1 MRIDNSGHLLVGKT
15 SGTSGNKVE
24 TDGRVSAGAGSNSQ
38 PTFNCEGDT
47 NTGINLP
54 ESDRIQFI
62 TGGTER
68 LRIDANGTLQVGS
81 YGTYAAGAAVLHL
94 HQSDATSNAYLHITQ
109 ELSLIHISEPTRPY

>member
-54 ESDRIQFI
+54 ETDRIQLI

-68 LRIDANGTLQVGS
+68 VRIAADGKVGLGETDPNEPLTISFFTLNTIFS
-81 YGTYAAGAAVLHL
+81 AL
-94 HQSDATSNAYLHITQ
+94 
-109 ELSLIHISEPTRPY
+109 LSKIN